1 MSIVNRSAIS
11 FLGNISK
18 AACTFLTGI
27 LLARGFGAETYGIY
41 AFLLA
46 SFMAI
51 NTLLELGTSSAFY
64 TFISKKNRS
73 KNFFIYY
80 LFWLFAQFIIIV
92 IAIGIVIPDIWIEQ
106 IWKGQEKNI
115 VLTAFIAIFLQYQIW
130 TLIAQVGESQRLTSR
145 VQILNVL
152 IAICHLIV
160 ILFLYLL
167 EELSL
172 FTIYYLIMFEFIIAF
187 FISFKLIPII
197 FSKEDEKPREIFL
210 EYWVYCMPLIPFA
223 GVNMIMRFSDTW
235 LLQHFGGSVEQAY
248 YAVSSQFANISLI
261 ATASVLR
268 ILWKEVADANEKK
281 NPEIVRE
288 LYHRASKILY
298 FFSVII
304 SGFLIPWVPTII
316 KLTLGDEY
324 IAGTS
329 VMMLMFLYPIHQSLG
344 QVVGTMFYALELT
357 RIYVIIGIS
366 FMLIST
372 ISVYFFLASS
382 DSYIPGLGLGSLGL
396 ALKMVILQFLG
407 VNFSIWYLARIKGW
421 TYNPLYQIF
430 IMMIFFSIGFLSY
443 FLVSKISFLS
453 SSLILG
459 FLLSGFLY
467 LVFSIII
474 LYIKPDLIDVSRVE
488 IKERIYVIFNF
499 LRNRKA

>member
-1 MSIVNRSAIS
+1 
-11 FLGNISK
+11 
-18 AACTFLTGI
+18 
-27 LLARGFGAETYGIY
+27 
-41 AFLLA
+41 
-46 SFMAI
+46 
-51 NTLLELGTSSAFY
+51 
-64 TFISKKNRS
+64 
-73 KNFFIYY
+73 
-80 LFWLFAQFIIIV
+80 
-92 IAIGIVIPDIWIEQ
+92 
-106 IWKGQEKNI
+106 
-115 VLTAFIAIFLQYQIW
+115 
-130 TLIAQVGESQRLTSR
+130 
-145 VQILNVL
+145 
-152 IAICHLIV
+152 
-160 ILFLYLL
+160 
-167 EELSL
+167 
-172 FTIYYLIMFEFIIAF
+172 
-187 FISFKLIPII
+187 
-197 FSKEDEKPREIFL
+197 
-210 EYWVYCMPLIPFA
+210 MPLIPFA